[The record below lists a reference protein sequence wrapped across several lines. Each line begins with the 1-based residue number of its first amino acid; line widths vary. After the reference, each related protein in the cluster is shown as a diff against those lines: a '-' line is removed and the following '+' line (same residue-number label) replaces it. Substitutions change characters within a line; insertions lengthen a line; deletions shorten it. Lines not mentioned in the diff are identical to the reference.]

1 MSVRY
6 KILIAEDDED
16 IVSLLNLYLET
27 SGYQVI
33 CTRNGIEALQ
43 ILENEPVDLA
53 VLDIMMPQMDGYE
66 LTKQI
71 RAISNIPIIIISAK
85 GHDNDKIIGLN
96 LGADDYISKPFNPM
110 ELVARVSSNLRRFYK
125 LGAHPSFSDEPQL
138 IEEGELC
145 LDLKNFLLTK
155 NKVPVVLTPMEYRLI
170 FKMMQSPGRVFAKAQ
185 LYESVNGEYFD
196 NDESTMMVHISNLR
210 EKIEDNPKNPKYI
223 KTIRGIGYKF
233 EVQK

>member
-16 IVSLLNLYLET
+16 IVSLLNLYLES

-33 CTRNGIEALQ
+33 CTRNGIEALK
-43 ILENEPVDLA
+43 ILENEPIDLA
-53 VLDIMMPQMDGYE
+53 VLDIMMPKMDGYE

-71 RAISNIPIIIISAK
+71 REISNIPIIIISAK

-125 LGAHPSFSDEPQL
+125 LGAHPSFNDEPQL

-155 NKVPVVLTPMEYRLI
+155 NNVPVVLTPMEYRLI
-170 FKMMQSPGRVFAKAQ
+170 VKMMQSPGRVFAKAQ